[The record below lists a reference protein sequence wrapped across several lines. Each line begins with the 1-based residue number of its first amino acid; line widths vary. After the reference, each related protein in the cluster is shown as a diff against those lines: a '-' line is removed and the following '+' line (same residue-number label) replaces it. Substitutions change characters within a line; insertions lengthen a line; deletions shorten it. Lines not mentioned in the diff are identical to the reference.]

1 MDARLTEAAEDRSN
15 KDPVAAGWV
24 AGLKGLPA
32 ALNLNSISAGLVA
45 AIFGC
50 SGPAL
55 IVIGAAQAGQLT
67 NGQTVAWLLAIYL
80 LGGIISLFMGIR
92 YRMPITGAYSIP
104 GAAIMVAAF
113 ATFSYQEAVG
123 AFIMAGVLVLILGF
137 AGVIGRIMRWVPM
150 PIVMAMIAGAM
161 IRFGIGAVNAV
172 SAAPIIAGSATLA
185 FFLTGRVTR
194 RVPPVLSALVVGLV
208 VTVAMGGL
216 QTGTAA
222 IDFVMPEFTVPVFT
236 LGAFF
241 GIAVPLA
248 ALVIGAENAQA
259 IGVLMAE
266 GYKPPINAMTVVS
279 GVGGILAG
287 MMGGHNANIAGPMTA
302 ICSSEQAGEK
312 DKRYGATVVNGV
324 LFGAFGLFAGLAVP
338 WVMALPKA
346 LIGVVAGLAMI
357 GVLLSALQGAF
368 GPRLGN
374 QVGAF
379 VAFVVGMSSLNLLG
393 ISAPFWAL
401 VFGVLASLLA
411 DKFSTG
417 GQTDDQSAGPPPE
430 VLASTTG
437 KRRAMQA

>member
-1 MDARLTEAAEDRSN
+1 MDSQTVGTATHTVH
-15 KDPVAAGWV
+15 KDPVASGWV
-24 AGLKGLPA
+24 AGVKALPA
-32 ALNLNSISAGLVA
+32 ALNLNSFSAGLVA

-55 IVIGAAQAGQLT
+55 IVIGAAQAGQLS

-123 AFIMAGVLVLILGF
+123 AFIMAGVLVLLLGIT
-137 AGVIGRIMRWVPM
+137 GVIGRIMRWVPM

-161 IRFGIGAVNAV
+161 IRFGVAAVESVRVAPLVAGLAV
-172 SAAPIIAGSATLA
+172 VA
-185 FFLTGRVTR
+185 FFITGRLTR
-194 RVPPVLSALVVGLV
+194 KVPPVLAALVVGLIA
-208 VTVAMGGL
+208 TFATGGL
-216 QTGTAA
+216 QEGTATLA
-222 IDFVMPEFTVPVFT
+222 FVMPEFTAPVFT

-241 GIAVPLA
+241 GIAIPLA

-266 GYKPPINAMTVVS
+266 GYKPPINAMTIVS

-302 ICSSEQAGEK
+302 ICSSEQAGEDK
-312 DKRYGATVVNGV
+312 QKRYGATVVNGI
-324 LFGAFGLFAGLAVP
+324 LFGAFGLVAGLAVP
-338 WVMALPKA
+338 VVMALPKA

-368 GPRLGN
+368 GPKLGN
-374 QVGAF
+374 QVGSF
-379 VAFVVGMSSLNLLG
+379 VAFVVGMSSLNLLN

-411 DKFSTG
+411 DKVMAEKAVKVESTAKVSG
-417 GQTDDQSAGPPPE
+417 
-430 VLASTTG
+430 
-437 KRRAMQA
+437 

>member
-1 MDARLTEAAEDRSN
+1 MNTQQSAPLQADAH
-15 KDPVAAGWV
+15 KDPVAPGWMS
-24 AGLKGLPA
+24 GLRELPG
-32 ALNLNSISAGLVA
+32 ALNLNSVSAGLVA

-55 IVIGAAQAGQLT
+55 IVIGAAQAGNLT

-80 LGGIISLFMGIR
+80 LGGIISLFMGMR
-92 YRMPITGAYSIP
+92 YHMPISGAYSIP
-104 GAAIMVAAF
+104 GAAIMTSAF

-123 AFIMAGVLVLILGF
+123 AFIMAGVLVLILGMT
-137 AGVIGRIMRWVPM
+137 GVIGRIMRWVPM

-161 IRFGIGAVNAV
+161 IRFGIAAVDAV
-172 SAAPIIAGSATLA
+172 SAAPLIAGLAALA

-194 RVPPVLSALVVGLV
+194 RVPPVLAALVVGLV
-208 VTVAMGGL
+208 VTLATGQL
-216 QTGTAA
+216 QTGTANIA
-222 IDFVMPEFTVPVFT
+222 FVLPQFTAPVFT

-266 GYKPPINAMTVVS
+266 GYKPPINAMTIIS
-279 GVGGILAG
+279 GVGGIVAG

-302 ICSSEQAGEK
+302 ICSSEQAGECK
-312 DKRYGATVVNGV
+312 DKRYAATVVNGL
-324 LFGAFGLFAGLAVP
+324 LFGGFGMIAGLAVP
-338 WVMALPKA
+338 FVMALPKP

-357 GVLLSALQGAF
+357 GVLLSSLQGAF

-374 QVGAF
+374 QIGAF
-379 VAFVVGMSSLNLLG
+379 VAFVVGMSSLNMLG

-401 VFGVLASLLA
+401 VFGVIASVLA
-411 DKFSTG
+411 DKLSLGDRSQAQTG
-417 GQTDDQSAGPPPE
+417 SED
-430 VLASTTG
+430 LAKVSGERGT
-437 KRRAMQA
+437 A

>member
-1 MDARLTEAAEDRSN
+1 MNIQQSVPAQGDGH
-15 KDPVAAGWV
+15 KDPAASGWM
-24 AGLKGLPA
+24 AGLRGLPS
-32 ALNLNSISAGLVA
+32 ALNLNSVSAGLVA

-55 IVIGAAQAGQLT
+55 IVIGAAQAGNLN

-80 LGGIISLFMGIR
+80 LGGIISLFMGMR

-104 GAAIMVAAF
+104 GAAIMTAAF
-113 ATFSYQEAVG
+113 ATFSYQEAIG
-123 AFIMAGVLVLILGF
+123 AFIMAGVLVLILGVT
-137 AGVIGRIMRWVPM
+137 GVIGRIMRWVPM

-161 IRFGIGAVNAV
+161 IRFGVAAVDAV
-172 SAAPIIAGSATLA
+172 SAAPLIAGLAALA
-185 FFLTGRVTR
+185 FFLTGRLTR
-194 RVPPVLSALVVGLV
+194 RVPPVLAALIVGLV
-208 VTVAMGGL
+208 VTLATGQLQMGTSEL
-216 QTGTAA
+216 A
-222 IDFVMPEFTVPVFT
+222 FVMPQFTAPSFT

-266 GYKPPINAMTVVS
+266 GYKPPINAMTIVS
-279 GVGGILAG
+279 GVGGIVAG

-302 ICSSEQAGEK
+302 ICSSEQAGEDK
-312 DKRYGATVVNGV
+312 DKRYGATVVNGL
-324 LFGAFGLFAGLAVP
+324 LFGAFGLIAGLAVP
-338 WVMALPKA
+338 FVMALPKS

-357 GVLLSALQGAF
+357 GVLLSSLQGAF

-401 VFGVLASLLA
+401 VFGVIASALA
-411 DKFSTG
+411 DKFSL
-417 GQTDDQSAGPPPE
+417 GQRDHADKSPE
-430 VLASTTG
+430 QLTKVSGERGTA
-437 KRRAMQA
+437 

>member
-1 MDARLTEAAEDRSN
+1 MNTQEAAPTPGAH
-15 KDPVAAGWV
+15 KDPVAPGWMS
-24 AGLKGLPA
+24 GLRGLPA
-32 ALNLNSISAGLVA
+32 ALNLNSVSAGLVA

-55 IVIGAAQAGQLT
+55 IVIGAAQAGHLS

-80 LGGIISLFMGIR
+80 LGGIISVFMGMR

-104 GAAIMVAAF
+104 GAAIMTSAF
-113 ATFSYQEAVG
+113 ASFSYQEAIG
-123 AFIMAGVLVLILGF
+123 AFIMAGVIVLLLGVT
-137 AGVIGRIMRWVPM
+137 GLIGRIMRWVPM

-161 IRFGIGAVNAV
+161 IRFGVAAVDSV
-172 SAAPIIAGSATLA
+172 SAAPLIAGLAALA
-185 FFLTGRVTR
+185 FFLTGRLTN
-194 RVPPVLSALVVGLV
+194 RVPPVLAALIVGLIA
-208 VTVAMGGL
+208 TIATGQL
-216 QTGTAA
+216 QTGTSHIA
-222 IDFVMPEFTVPVFT
+222 FVMPEFTAPVFT

-241 GIAVPLA
+241 GIAVPMA

-266 GYKPPINAMTVVS
+266 GYKPPINAMTIIS

-302 ICSSEQAGEK
+302 ICSSEQAGEDK
-312 DKRYGATVVNGV
+312 EKRYGATVVNGV
-324 LFGAFGLFAGLAVP
+324 LFGAFGMVAGLAVP
-338 WVMALPKA
+338 FVMALPKP

-357 GVLLSALQGAF
+357 GVLVSSLQGAF

-401 VFGVLASLLA
+401 VFGVIASVLA
-411 DKFSTG
+411 DRLSLG
-417 GQTDDQSAGPPPE
+417 SRNDDEITSENLQKVSGERGA
-430 VLASTTG
+430 A
-437 KRRAMQA
+437 

>member
-1 MDARLTEAAEDRSN
+1 MNTQEAAPSTGAH
-15 KDPVAAGWV
+15 KDPVAPGWMS
-24 AGLKGLPA
+24 GLRGLPA
-32 ALNLNSISAGLVA
+32 ALNLNSVSAGLVA

-55 IVIGAAQAGQLT
+55 IVIGAAQAGHLS

-80 LGGIISLFMGIR
+80 LGGIISVFMGMR

-104 GAAIMVAAF
+104 GAAIMTSAF
-113 ATFSYQEAVG
+113 ASFSYEEAIG
-123 AFIMAGVLVLILGF
+123 AFIMAGVIVLLLGVT
-137 AGVIGRIMRWVPM
+137 GLIGRIMRWVPM

-161 IRFGIGAVNAV
+161 IRFGVAAVDSV
-172 SAAPIIAGSATLA
+172 SAAPLIAGLAALA
-185 FFLTGRVTR
+185 FFLTGRLTN
-194 RVPPVLSALVVGLV
+194 RVPPVLAALIVGLIA
-208 VTVAMGGL
+208 TIATGQL
-216 QTGTAA
+216 QTGTSHIA
-222 IDFVMPEFTVPVFT
+222 FVMPEFTAPVFT

-241 GIAVPLA
+241 GIAVPMA

-266 GYKPPINAMTVVS
+266 GYKPPINAMTIIS

-302 ICSSEQAGEK
+302 ICSSEQAGEDK
-312 DKRYGATVVNGV
+312 EKRYGATVVNGV
-324 LFGAFGLFAGLAVP
+324 LFGAFGMVAGLAVP
-338 WVMALPKA
+338 FVMALPKP

-357 GVLLSALQGAF
+357 GVLVSSLQGAF

-401 VFGVLASLLA
+401 VFGVIASVLA
-411 DKFSTG
+411 DRLSLG
-417 GQTDDQSAGPPPE
+417 SRNDDGITSENLQKVSGERGA
-430 VLASTTG
+430 A
-437 KRRAMQA
+437 

>member
-1 MDARLTEAAEDRSN
+1 MNTQQSAPVQADAH
-15 KDPVAAGWV
+15 KDPAAAGWMS
-24 AGLKGLPA
+24 GLRGLPA
-32 ALNLNSISAGLVA
+32 ALNLNSVSAGLVA

-55 IVIGAAQAGQLT
+55 IVIGAAQAGNLS

-80 LGGIISLFMGIR
+80 LGGIISLFMGMR

-104 GAAIMVAAF
+104 GAAIMTSAF

-123 AFIMAGVLVLILGF
+123 AFIMAGVLVLILGVT
-137 AGVIGRIMRWVPM
+137 GVIGRIMRWVPM

-161 IRFGIGAVNAV
+161 IRFGIAAVDAV
-172 SAAPIIAGSATLA
+172 SAAPLIAGLAALA
-185 FFLTGRVTR
+185 FFLTGRLTR
-194 RVPPVLSALVVGLV
+194 RVPPVLAALVVGLI
-208 VTVAMGGL
+208 VTLATGQL
-216 QTGTAA
+216 QTGTADIA
-222 IDFVMPEFTVPVFT
+222 FVMPQFTAPVFT

-266 GYKPPINAMTVVS
+266 GYKPPINAMTIIS
-279 GVGGILAG
+279 GVGGIVAG

-302 ICSSEQAGEK
+302 ICSSEQAGQDK
-312 DKRYGATVVNGV
+312 DKRYGATVVNGL
-324 LFGAFGLFAGLAVP
+324 LFGAFGMMAGLAVP
-338 WVMALPKA
+338 FVMALPKP

-357 GVLLSALQGAF
+357 GVLLSSLQGAF

-401 VFGVLASLLA
+401 VFGVVASVLA
-411 DKFSTG
+411 DKLS
-417 GQTDDQSAGPPPE
+417 
-430 VLASTTG
+430 LG
-437 KRRAMQA
+437 KRDEAQTSSEDLTKVSGESGTA

>member
-1 MDARLTEAAEDRSN
+1 MDTRLLDAAQDDSH
-15 KDPVAAGWV
+15 KDPEAAGWLN
-24 AGLKGLPA
+24 GLKGLRG
-32 ALNLNSISAGLVA
+32 ALNLNSVSAGLVA

-55 IVIGAAQAGQLT
+55 IVIGAAQAGHLSE
-67 NGQTVAWLLAIYL
+67 GQTVAWLLAIYV
-80 LGGIISLFMGIR
+80 LGGAISLFMGIR

-104 GAAIMVAAF
+104 GAAIMATAF

-123 AFIMAGVLVLILGF
+123 AFIMAGVLVLLLGMT
-137 AGVIGRIMRWVPM
+137 GVIGRIMRWVPM

-161 IRFGIGAVNAV
+161 IRFGIGAVEAV
-172 SAAPIIAGSATLA
+172 NAAPLIAGLAALA
-185 FFLTGRVTR
+185 FFLTGRLTR
-194 RVPPVLSALVVGLV
+194 RFPPVLSALVVGLA
-208 VTVAMGGL
+208 VTVALGGL
-216 QTGTAA
+216 QTGTANIA
-222 IDFVMPEFTVPVFT
+222 FVMPELTTPVFS

-266 GYKPPINAMTVVS
+266 GYKPPINTMTVVS
-279 GVGGILAG
+279 GIGGILAG
-287 MMGGHNANIAGPMTA
+287 LLGGHNANIAGPMTA
-302 ICSSEQAGEK
+302 ICSSEQAGEDK

-324 LFGAFGLFAGLAVP
+324 LFGVFGLIAGLAVP
-338 WVMALPKA
+338 FVMALPKP

-368 GPRLGN
+368 GPGLGN

-379 VAFVVGMSSLNLLG
+379 VAFVVGMSSLKFLG

-401 VFGVLASLLA
+401 VFGVIASLLA
-411 DKFSTG
+411 DN
-417 GQTDDQSAGPPPE
+417 
-430 VLASTTG
+430 LAAG
-437 KRRAMQA
+437 KRAAPTSTQALSQVDSKGIA

>member
-1 MDARLTEAAEDRSN
+1 MNTRLSEAVQDDSYR
-15 KDPVAAGWV
+15 DPAAPGWMS
-24 AGLKGLPA
+24 GLRELPA

-55 IVIGAAQAGQLT
+55 IVIGAAQAGQLS

-80 LGGIISLFMGIR
+80 LGGIISLFMGMR

-123 AFIMAGVLVLILGF
+123 AFIMAGVLVLILGL

-161 IRFGIGAVNAV
+161 IRFGIGAVDAV
-172 SAAPIIAGSATLA
+172 SAAPLIAGSATLA
-185 FFLTGRVTR
+185 FFLTGRLTR
-194 RVPPVLSALVVGLV
+194 RFPPVLAALVVGLA

-222 IDFVMPEFTVPVFT
+222 IAFVMPEFTAPVFT

-266 GYKPPINAMTVVS
+266 GYKPPINTMTVVS
-279 GVGGILAG
+279 GIGGILAG
-287 MMGGHNANIAGPMTA
+287 FMGGHNANIAGPMTA
-302 ICSSEQAGEK
+302 ICSSEQAGQDK

-324 LFGAFGLFAGLAVP
+324 LFGVFGLIAGLAVP
-338 WVMALPKA
+338 FVMALPKP

-368 GPRLGN
+368 DSRLGN

-393 ISAPFWAL
+393 VSAPFWAL
-401 VFGVLASLLA
+401 VFGVMASLLA
-411 DKFSTG
+411 DKL
-417 GQTDDQSAGPPPE
+417 
-430 VLASTTG
+430 LAPTEN
-437 KRRAMQA
+437 

>member
-1 MDARLTEAAEDRSN
+1 MDSQTVGTAKNSTHN
-15 KDPVAAGWV
+15 DPVAPGWLS
-24 AGLKGLPA
+24 GLKALPS
-32 ALNLNSISAGLVA
+32 ALNLNSFSAGLVA

-113 ATFSYQEAVG
+113 ASFSYQEAVG
-123 AFIMAGVLVLILGF
+123 AFIMAGVLVLILGVT
-137 AGVIGRIMRWVPM
+137 GVIGKIMRWVPM

-161 IRFGIGAVNAV
+161 IRFGIAAVEAV
-172 SAAPIIAGSATLA
+172 RAAPLIAGLAVIA
-185 FFLTGRVTR
+185 FFITGRLTR
-194 RVPPVLSALVVGLV
+194 KVPPVLAALVVGLIATF
-208 VTVAMGGL
+208 VTGGL
-216 QTGTAA
+216 QEGASTLA
-222 IDFVMPEFTVPVFT
+222 FVMPEFTAPVFT
-236 LGAFF
+236 VGAFF

-259 IGVLMAE
+259 MGVLMAE

-302 ICSSEQAGEK
+302 ICSSEQAGEDK
-312 DKRYGATVVNGV
+312 DKRYGATVVNGI
-324 LFGAFGLFAGLAVP
+324 LFGAFGLVAGLAVP
-338 WVMALPKA
+338 VVMALPKA

-368 GPRLGN
+368 GPKLGN
-374 QVGAF
+374 QVGSF
-379 VAFVVGMSSLNLLG
+379 VAFVVGMSSLNLLS

-411 DKFSTG
+411 DKVMSEKP
-417 GQTDDQSAGPPPE
+417 AKAEP
-430 VLASTTG
+430 LAKVSG
-437 KRRAMQA
+437 